1 MIETTIIIISTFLF
15 VASEL
20 LPKIKLCCEKINNDK
35 QDEETKQICSV
46 HELLFYG
53 LQKSKRNLFLN
64 KQE

>member
-20 LPKIKLCCEKINNDK
+20 LPKIKLCCEKINDK

-64 KQE
+64 KKNI